1 MKRVLAIG
9 ALAFFSLSS
18 FAAEVKNQDLRIF
31 DDGKLLGQMHLKVIY
46 ESDKIILKNESS
58 AMMRLT
64 KAAPLKNY
72 TARATHVFNKDW
84 KWLSSEL
91 WAAVAPNQPITLTV
105 TDKTVTYKSN
115 FNKTPRIK
123 NFDYK
128 GQAMPRRALY
138 SYLRGIP
145 PLPAMEPRE
154 IFLFNEF
161 DSTLNKATLTYLGM
175 EKTAKGIVHKYEV
188 KDALSTMITFSDK
201 GDIVKIKELDF
212 GVDIQK

>member
-9 ALAFFSLSS
+9 AIAFFSLSS
-18 FAAEVKNQDLRIF
+18 FAAQVKNQDLRIL
-31 DDGKLLGQMHLKVIY
+31 DKGKLLGQMHLKVSY
-46 ESDKIILKNESS
+46 EGDKIILKNESS

-91 WAAVAPNQPITLTV
+91 WPAVAQNQPYTLTV
-105 TDKTVTYKSN
+105 TDKSVTWKSN
-115 FNKTPRIK
+115 FNKISRSK
-123 NFDYK
+123 VFEYK

-145 PLPAMEPRE
+145 PLPVMEAHE
-154 IFLFNEF
+154 IYLFNEF
-161 DSTLNKATLTYLGM
+161 DSSLNKATLTYLGI
-175 EKTAKGIVHKYEV
+175 EKTAKGMVHKYEV
-188 KDALSTMITFSDK
+188 KDALSTVITFNDK

-212 GVDIQK
+212 GVEIIK